1 MDADVAS
8 WINSARRA
16 HESGEC
22 DDARAC
28 YQKAAYG
35 FSRLTEEEREALK
48 QEIAQFAQTDP
59 VYVDNLAAFRALL
72 QDNPGVL
79 QSELVKGCIR
89 GSSGYA
95 DEAKVR
101 EVAGYVLYYA
111 EALGDVVRVKSGRS
125 YKLYLPGQQ
134 G

>member
-8 WINSARRA
+8 WINSARQA
-16 HESGEC
+16 HESGAC
-22 DDARAC
+22 DEARAC

-79 QSELVKGCIR
+79 QSELVKGCIH

-101 EVAGYVLYYA
+101 EVASYVLYYA
-111 EALGDVVRVKSGRS
+111 ETLGDVVRVKSGRS